1 VNYSDAVWP
10 DDWTTA
16 YSGERYFMRIP
27 TYWAE
32 PVFVRPSWWRWYD
45 ALREWPK
52 PTTLRP
58 LKGMLTKPRRCQQPT
73 SLAKRRKQKR
83 RAWLHAIYAR

>member
-1 VNYSDAVWP
+1 MYGVGSSWNEPTDVATYTIYS
-10 DDWTTA
+10 
-16 YSGERYFMRIP
+16 F
-27 TYWAE
+27 
-32 PVFVRPSWWRWYD
+32 PVCESWDIKITMPSWWRWYD

-52 PTTLRP
+52 PTTLR
-58 LKGMLTKPRRCQQPT
+58 LLSGKLTKPRRCQQPT